1 MRDATPPVTV
11 FAEHPLSDDLRDS
24 LVMLPPCT
32 FRRRRLT
39 KNLRDHEDVVGA
51 SLNPNSPIANYFST
65 CLPCYLTPILT
76 CCAGCMWRTPL
87 SIAPRLAPVNT
98 LPTAMTRP
106 ATTAPSAQEGAP
118 IEKKLLC
125 TV

>member
-11 FAEHPLSDDLRDS
+11 FAEHPLSGDLRDS
-24 LVMLPPCT
+24 LSCSPPAP
-32 FRRRRLT
+32 FAVVGKKKL
-39 KNLRDHEDVVGA
+39 KRDHEDVVGA

-76 CCAGCMWRTPL
+76 GCAGCMWRTPL
-87 SIAPRLAPVNT
+87 SIAPRLAPANT
-98 LPTAMTRP
+98 RHPHRDDTPRDNSTKCTRRGTNRKKTA
-106 ATTAPSAQEGAP
+106 
-118 IEKKLLC
+118 